1 MIELLKTLC
10 ALPGPSGCEDAVR
23 AFVLKTAK
31 PFADEIKTDAI
42 GNVMVFRK
50 GKKTLERPVA
60 VCAHMDEVGVIV
72 KKITEDGMLKFG
84 FVGGVDP
91 RVVIGKGVRF
101 GDTRGVTG
109 IKAVHLTTAA
119 ERRTMP
125 KTKDLYIDI
134 GATSRAAAEAKVSL
148 GDYGVFDSDVV
159 LFGDGLIK
167 AKAIDDRIGCAVM
180 MKLLEEELPLDT
192 TFVFTVQEEVGLR
205 GARTAAYGI
214 APDYGIAVDVT
225 DSDDIP
231 DAPHECSSA
240 AGKGAAIKVMDSS
253 VICHPAVVKTLE
265 DLAQARN
272 IPYQRDILRFG
283 GTDAGAIH
291 QSRSGVYTGGIS
303 VATRYVHTPMEVADL
318 DDIEACVALTAAFAQ
333 AKLEA

>member
-1 MIELLKTLC
+1 MDILEIMQ
-10 ALPGPSGCEDAVR
+10 ALNACHGPSGNEGQVAAAIRTLAAPYV
-23 AFVLKTAK
+23 
-31 PFADEIKTDAI
+31 DEITTDAL
-42 GNVMVFRK
+42 GNLICHKQGTGPRVMF
-50 GKKTLERPVA
+50 A
-60 VCAHMDEVGVIV
+60 AHMDSIGFI
-72 KKITEDGMLKFG
+72 ITHIDEHGYLRFG
-84 FVGGVDP
+84 QVGGLSAHDLP
-91 RVVIGKGVRF
+91 GTPVRF
-101 GDTRGVTG
+101 RNGTRGVV
-109 IKAVHLTTAA
+109 AVQGKV
-119 ERRTMP
+119 EP
-125 KTKDLYIDI
+125 KDWKLDHLYIDI
-134 GATSRAAAEAKVSL
+134 GAKDQAEAKTMVQVGDTAVFDTTPFVSGRKLFSPYL
-148 GDYGVFDSDVV
+148 GDRIACAILLSAMER
-159 LFGDGLIK
+159 IK
-167 AKAIDDRIGCAVM
+167 RADND
-180 MKLLEEELPLDT
+180 LY
-192 TFVFTVQEEVGLR
+192 FVFTVQEEVGLR

-265 DLAQARN
+265 DLAQTRN

-291 QSRSGVYTGGIS
+291 QSRAGVYTGGIS
-303 VATRYVHTPMEVADL
+303 VATRYVHTPLEVADL

>member
-1 MIELLKTLC
+1 MDMMELLQRLT
-10 ALPGPSGCEDAVR
+10 AAYGPSGAEGEVSRVIEELAAPYC
-23 AFVLKTAK
+23 
-31 PFADEIKTDAI
+31 DEISRDTM
-42 GNVMVFRK
+42 GNLICRKKGSGPRVMFS
-50 GKKTLERPVA
+50 
-60 VCAHMDEVGVIV
+60 AHMDSIGLVATHIEDNGFVRVGA
-72 KKITEDGMLKFG
+72 
-84 FVGGVDP
+84 VGGVAP
-91 RVVIGKGVRF
+91 AKVLHIPVRFANGVR
-101 GDTRGVTG
+101 GLVALDGGARE
-109 IKAVHLTTAA
+109 KELTLD
-119 ERRTMP
+119 
-125 KTKDLYIDI
+125 DLYLDI
-134 GATSRAAAEAKVSL
+134 GASDEKQAGELVQVGDTAVFYTTPFVS
-148 GDYGVFDSDVV
+148 GRK
-159 LFGDGLIK
+159 LFSPYL
-167 AKAIDDRIGCAVM
+167 DDRIACAI
-180 MKLLEEELPLDT
+180 LLSAMERIKHAGNDLY
-192 TFVFTVQEEVGLR
+192 FVFTVQEEVGLR